1 MSNAEVES
9 SAIGVA
15 RVRAA
20 RVLERVWVDRAFA
33 AAVLDSELADLDP
46 RDAGLATELVYG
58 VLRTEGFLEAELL
71 QFAKT
76 GRLVDSA
83 AGLAHLLMGAYS
95 MAFLDRIPVFAAVS
109 AAVAGVTAEIGKQPG
124 GFCNAVLRAYAR
136 KLEEGGRP
144 SPAKAA
150 LESAPGW
157 LRGALR
163 RSLGRKGAEQFLS
176 VRPQVDGSAGPIAP
190 PLGIAVGDAATRA
203 DWIEKLSAAAP
214 AGTFEPSTLSAHG
227 IVARGVGLPQ
237 RLPGFEREWIVQEE
251 GAQVIALACG
261 VSAGDAVLDACG
273 GRGNKAWLLSHLV
286 GAGGSVI
293 LADKFPEK
301 VDRWLARA
309 PFPDRTS
316 ALAIDW
322 SIGVGGLERDRDLV
336 LVDAPCSGI
345 GTLRR
350 RPEIARNRETE
361 DLVALAAQQVA
372 ITQRAATLCKPGGR
386 VIYAVCSVLVEEC
399 EQVVAALTAKAE
411 GPKLTPLPFA
421 EPWVSALGQPLADE
435 APLAPSE
442 SSSFR
447 LLPQRHGTDGYFVA
461 QFRVD

>member
-1 MSNAEVES
+1 LSDVDS
-9 SAIGVA
+9 SAAIGVA

-20 RVLERVWVDRAFA
+20 RVLERVWLDHAFA

-58 VLRTEGFLEAELL
+58 VLRTEAFLEAELL
-71 QFAKT
+71 SFAKS

-83 AGLAHLLMGAYS
+83 TALAHLLMGAYS

-109 AAVAGVTAEIGKQPG
+109 AAVTGVTEAIGKQPG

-136 KLEEGGRP
+136 KLEANGRP
-144 SPAKAA
+144 SPEKAA

-176 VRPQVDGSAGPIAP
+176 AGPIPP
-190 PLGIAVGDAATRA
+190 PLGIAIGDAAARSE
-203 DWIEKLSAAAP
+203 WIEKLKAAAP
-214 AGTFEPSTLSAHG
+214 DGTFEPSALSAHG
-227 IVARGVGLPQ
+227 IVARGVGSPQ

-261 VSAGDAVLDACG
+261 VKPGDRVLDACG
-273 GRGNKAWLLSHLV
+273 GRGNKAWLLSQLV
-286 GAGGSVI
+286 GDTGNVI

-301 VDRWLARA
+301 VERWLARA
-309 PFPDRTS
+309 PFPERTS
-316 ALAIDW
+316 GVAIDW
-322 SIGVGGLERDRDLV
+322 SVGVGGLERDRDLV

-350 RPEIARNRETE
+350 RPEIARNRDGSE
-361 DLVALAAQQVA
+361 LVELGAQQVA
-372 ITQRAATLCKPGGR
+372 ITRRAATLCKPGSR
-386 VIYAVCSVLVEEC
+386 LIYAVCSVLTEEC
-399 EQVVAALTAKAE
+399 EAVVASLAAE
-411 GPKLTPLPFA
+411 GDGPSL
-421 EPWVSALGQPLADE
+421 VPLAFDDPAVVALSDE
-435 APLAPSE
+435 PAPT
-442 SSSFR
+442 SFR

-461 QFRVD
+461 QFRVE

>member
-1 MSNAEVES
+1 MSDS
-9 SAIGVA
+9 IGVA

-20 RVLERVWVDRAFA
+20 RVLERVWVDHAFA

-58 VLRTEGFLEAELL
+58 VLRTEAFLESELL
-71 QFAKT
+71 QFAKS

-95 MAFLDRIPVFAAVS
+95 MAFLDRVPVFAAVS
-109 AAVAGVTAEIGKQPG
+109 AAVDGVTAAIGKQPG

-136 KLEEGGRP
+136 KLEESGRP
-144 SPAKAA
+144 SAEKAA

-176 VRPQVDGSAGPIAP
+176 AGPIPP
-190 PLGIAVGDAATRA
+190 PLGIAIGDATTRA
-203 DWIEKLSAAAP
+203 DWIEKLRAAAP
-214 AGTFEPSTLSAHG
+214 DGVFEPSALSAHG
-227 IVARGVGLPQ
+227 VVARGVGSPQ

-251 GAQVIALACG
+251 GAQVIALACD
-261 VSAGDAVLDACG
+261 VKAGDAVLDACG

-286 GAGGSVI
+286 GDTGSVI

-309 PFPDRTS
+309 PFPNRTS

-350 RPEIARNRETE
+350 RPEIARNRDGSE
-361 DLVALAAQQVA
+361 LVGLAAQQVA
-372 ITQRAATLCKPGGR
+372 ITRRAATLCKPGGR
-386 VIYAVCSVLVEEC
+386 VVYAVCSVLVEEC
-399 EQVVAALTAKAE
+399 EQVVATLVAGGE
-411 GPKLTPLPFA
+411 GPRLTPLAFT
-421 EPWVSALGQPLADE
+421 ESSIVALGDTPE
-435 APLAPSE
+435 PTC
-442 SSSFR
+442 FR

-461 QFRVD
+461 QFRVE

>member
-1 MSNAEVES
+1 LTKTTDLQPST
-9 SAIGVA
+9 IGVA

-58 VLRTEGFLEAELL
+58 VLRTESFLEGELL
-71 QFAKT
+71 QFAKS

-83 AGLAHLLMGAYS
+83 PALAHLLMGAYT

-109 AAVAGVTAEIGKQPG
+109 AAVTGVTAEIGQQPG

-136 KLEEGGRP
+136 KLDESGRP
-144 SPAKAA
+144 SPEKAA

-176 VRPQVDGSAGPIAP
+176 AGPIPP
-190 PLGIAVGDAATRA
+190 PLGIAVGDAATRS
-203 DWIEKLSAAAP
+203 DWIEKLRVAAP
-214 AGTFEPSTLSAHG
+214 DGTFEPSALSPHG
-227 IVARGVGLPQ
+227 IVARGVGSPH

-261 VSAGDAVLDACG
+261 VRPGDAVLDACG

-286 GAGGSVI
+286 GDAGSVI

-301 VDRWLARA
+301 VERWLSRA

-316 ALAIDW
+316 AVAIDW
-322 SIGVGGLERDRDLV
+322 SVGVGGLERDRDLV

-372 ITQRAATLCKPGGR
+372 ITRRAATLCKPGGR
-386 VIYAVCSVLVEEC
+386 VVYAVCSVLAEEC
-399 EQVVAALTAKAE
+399 EQVVAALVADAE
-411 GPKLTPLPFA
+411 GPRLTPLPFT
-421 EPWVSALGQPLADE
+421 ESSIIALGD
-435 APLAPSE
+435 APEPT
-442 SSSFR
+442 SFR

-461 QFRVD
+461 QFRVE

>member
-1 MSNAEVES
+1 MSDS
-9 SAIGVA
+9 IGVA
-15 RVRAA
+15 RLRAA
-20 RVLERVWVDRAFA
+20 RVLERVWVDHAFA

-58 VLRTEGFLEAELL
+58 VLRTEAFLESELL
-71 QFAKT
+71 QFAKS

-95 MAFLDRIPVFAAVS
+95 MAFLDRVPVFAAVS
-109 AAVAGVTAEIGKQPG
+109 AAVDGVTAAIGKQPG

-136 KLEEGGRP
+136 KLE
-144 SPAKAA
+144 
-150 LESAPGW
+150 ESAPGW

-176 VRPQVDGSAGPIAP
+176 AGPIPP
-190 PLGIAVGDAATRA
+190 PLGIAIGDATTRA
-203 DWIEKLSAAAP
+203 DWIEKLRAAAP
-214 AGTFEPSTLSAHG
+214 DGVFEPSALSAHG
-227 IVARGVGLPQ
+227 VVARGVGSPQ

-251 GAQVIALACG
+251 GAQVIALACD
-261 VSAGDAVLDACG
+261 VKAGDAVLDACG

-286 GAGGSVI
+286 GDTGSVI

-309 PFPDRTS
+309 PFPNRTS

-322 SIGVGGLERDRDLV
+322 SIGVGGLERERDLV

-350 RPEIARNRETE
+350 RPEIARNRDGSE
-361 DLVALAAQQVA
+361 LVGLAAQQVA
-372 ITQRAATLCKPGGR
+372 ITRRAATLCKPGGR
-386 VIYAVCSVLVEEC
+386 VVYAVCSVLVEEC
-399 EQVVAALTAKAE
+399 EQVVAALVAGGE
-411 GPKLTPLPFA
+411 GPRLTPLAFT
-421 EPWVSALGQPLADE
+421 ESSIVALGDTPE
-435 APLAPSE
+435 PTC
-442 SSSFR
+442 FR

-461 QFRVD
+461 QFRVE

>member
-1 MSNAEVES
+1 MSKTELEPS
-9 SAIGVA
+9 TIGVA

-20 RVLERVWVDRAFA
+20 HVLERVWVDQAFA

-58 VLRTEGFLEAELL
+58 VLRTQAFLEAELL
-71 QFAKT
+71 QFARS

-83 AGLAHLLMGAYS
+83 PALAHLLMGAYS

-109 AAVAGVTAEIGKQPG
+109 AAVTGVTAAIGQQPG

-136 KLEEGGRP
+136 KLDEKGRP
-144 SPAKAA
+144 SAEKAA

-176 VRPQVDGSAGPIAP
+176 VRPEVDRSAGPIPP
-190 PLGIAVGDAATRA
+190 PLGIAVGDASTRG
-203 DWIEKLSAAAP
+203 DWLEKLRAAAP
-214 AGTFEPSTLSAHG
+214 EGTFEPSALSAHG
-227 IVARGVGLPQ
+227 IVARSVGSPQ

-261 VSAGDAVLDACG
+261 VKAGDRVLDACG

-286 GAGGSVI
+286 GSSGNVI

-316 ALAIDW
+316 AVAIDW
-322 SIGVGGLERDRDLV
+322 SIGTGGLERDRDVV
-336 LVDAPCSGI
+336 LVDAPCSGV

-350 RPEIARNRETE
+350 RPEIGRNRDGSE
-361 DLVALAAQQVA
+361 LAALSAQQVSIA
-372 ITQRAATLCKPGGR
+372 RRAASLCKPGGR
-386 VIYAVCSVLVEEC
+386 VIYAVCSVLTEEC
-399 EQVVAALTAKAE
+399 EQVVEALAASTE
-411 GPKLTPLPFA
+411 GPKLTPLPFDDA
-421 EPWVSALGQPLADE
+421 SIIALGDTPT
-435 APLAPSE
+435 P
-442 SSSFR
+442 SSFR
-447 LLPQRHGTDGYFVA
+447 LLPHRHGTDGYFVA
-461 QFRVD
+461 QLRVE